1 MRHQLELAYVGIEV
15 PDPASL
21 TPFFADVIGL
31 VPGEAGP
38 AGTVTWRNDAKAQ
51 RVAEEAG
58 KSAMTES
65 AKGTDRVRSVQN
77 ELVVAPPS
85 ELGSRSNDTY
95 LTSVVKTRFHEATDK
110 FSATHIKVITDRGVV

>member
-38 AGTVTWRNDAKAQ
+38 AGVETWRNDDKAQ
-51 RVAEEAG
+51 RVHRRAG
-58 KSAMTES
+58 SRQRR
-65 AKGTDRVRSVQN
+65 RVRR
-77 ELVVAPPS
+77 L
-85 ELGSRSNDTY
+85 
-95 LTSVVKTRFHEATDK
+95 
-110 FSATHIKVITDRGVV
+110 RGR

>member
-38 AGTVTWRNDAKAQ
+38 AGVETWRNDDKAQ
-51 RVAEEAG
+51 RVIVEPGPANDAVYVGFEAVDDDMFD
-58 KSAMTES
+58 A
-65 AKGTDRVRSVQN
+65 
-77 ELVVAPPS
+77 VAHR
-85 ELGSRSNDTY
+85 L
-95 LTSVVKTRFHEATDK
+95 EAAG
-110 FSATHIKVITDRGVV
+110 FPRAGRR